1 MNIIPTTMNEPR
13 TSKPEYGLHILKALE
28 GRGEATVDE
37 ALEETFRLIEPR
49 LHPADLEQLPG
60 GVPRWRRQAEN
71 MLEGLIE
78 EGYVAESHGC
88 LTLTRRGLDYLS
100 GS

>member
-1 MNIIPTTMNEPR
+1 MHARR
-13 TSKPEYGLHILKALE
+13 TSKPEYGPYILRALKNKGKASM
-28 GRGEATVDE
+28 DE
-37 ALEETFRLIEPR
+37 AMEETFRLIEPL
-49 LHPADLEQLPG
+49 LHPVDLEALPG

-71 MLEGLIE
+71 MLDGLIE

-100 GS
+100 GP